1 MGRAAATSNRRPAKP
16 PARPLL
22 DLERYVPALLTFL
35 ANKLSKS
42 ATATYEREFGVN
54 VTEWRI
60 LSLLALEP
68 GATAARICTVIGFD
82 KGPVSRTLA
91 AMQAADILTTR
102 DDPADARRRKVF
114 LTRTGDALHDRIIA
128 VALDREARLLACLD
142 AQERETLTGLLN
154 RLHANLP
161 AVTGEGHGDPQAAL
175 AGAYQDDLP
184 A

>member
-1 MGRAAATSNRRPAKP
+1 MGRAAKTSNRRGAEAP
-16 PARPLL
+16 PRL

-35 ANKLSKS
+35 ANKLSKT
-42 ATATYEREFGVN
+42 ATATYERAFGVN

-91 AMQAADILTTR
+91 AMQAAGMVTAQ
-102 DDPADARRRKVF
+102 DDPADARRRRIL
-114 LTRTGDALHDRIIA
+114 LTAKGEALHDRIIA
-128 VALDREARLLACLD
+128 VALEREARLLACLD
-142 AQERETLTGLLN
+142 PHERETLTSLLN

-161 AVTGEGHGDPQAAL
+161 AVTGERLKLAAGGDRKSP
-175 AGAYQDDLP
+175 
-184 A
+184 